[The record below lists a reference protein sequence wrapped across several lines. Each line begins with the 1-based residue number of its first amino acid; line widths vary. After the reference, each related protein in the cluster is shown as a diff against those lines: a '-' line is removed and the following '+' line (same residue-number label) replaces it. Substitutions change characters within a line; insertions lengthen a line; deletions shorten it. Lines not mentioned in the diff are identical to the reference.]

1 MSGDP
6 VPRFLLPLLLLAACT
21 PDGGKGSDK
30 PPAEICDNLEDDD
43 LDELADCADP
53 DCAAVC
59 GEVCTNGTDDDLDG
73 LIDCLDDDCDG
84 LCPENCGD
92 GRDNDA
98 DGAIDCDDRDCFG
111 SCPEVCGDGFDN
123 DGDGKVDCLDEECVD
138 PSCLEICTDGRDND
152 ADALIDCADD
162 DCNDPVCDEAC
173 ADGRDN
179 DADGRVD
186 CDDSDCDG
194 DCPEICTDGRDND
207 ADGQVDCDDDE
218 CAAECDADGDGFFNA
233 DYGGDDCDDTRA
245 DVNPSRPEICNGDE
259 VLDDDCNG
267 LFDEDD
273 PDVDVFTLIAWGPD
287 EDGDG
292 YGTDRDIQFACQQ
305 PDGWGFANQDCDD
318 TRADVNPDMPEICN
332 PDEPLDDDCD
342 GRVDDADPDVTE
354 DSYLEWYAD
363 RDGDGFGAEDD
374 FVYACS
380 RPDGTAAT
388 NDDCDDAD
396 PTVGPPSLW
405 FPDADGDGFAPEGI
419 DPADPVPSCDP
430 PGPGLRPLWVG
441 VDCLPDDPGAYPDA
455 EEICED
461 GIDQDCDGR
470 DRSCMMMYAADGSYG
485 VTGLWQIDMDAGTA
499 VLAFDPGIPITG
511 MTFDDRDQ
519 LYVIEAA
526 NGYGSGEVYRVD
538 LDAEILIPIAT
549 TRQNET
555 SLSWKDGLLY
565 AADENSQY
573 ASIDP
578 ATGAVSVLAGT
589 PDGGGY
595 GFAHAWDGATMW
607 RMSGSELRELDAS
620 GTDRFITAVSG
631 VGGLYGYAQGG
642 GLTVI
647 DGELLFAGDDG
658 RGGTAI
664 YSVDPVTGVATATGV
679 VIPSDT
685 IDALGG
691 TPY

>member
-1 MSGDP
+1 MRP
-6 VPRFLLPLLLLAACT
+6 IFLALLCLSACT
-21 PDGGKGSDK
+21 PDGGGSDK
-30 PPAEICDNLEDDD
+30 PPEEICDNLEDDD
-43 LDELADCADP
+43 LDDLADCADP

-138 PSCLEICTDGRDND
+138 PICAEICTDGRDND
-152 ADALIDCADD
+152 ADALVDCADD
-162 DCNDPVCDEAC
+162 DCNDPGCVENC

-186 CDDSDCDG
+186 CDDNDCDG
-194 DCPEICTDGRDND
+194 DCPEICDDGRDND
-207 ADGQVDCDDDE
+207 ADGRVDCDDTE
-218 CAAECDADGDGFFNA
+218 CEAECDADGDGFFNA

-287 EDGDG
+287 ADGDG
-292 YGTDRDIQFACQQ
+292 FGTDREIQFACQQ

-332 PDEPLDDDCD
+332 ADEPLDDDCD
-342 GRVDDADPDVTE
+342 GRVDDDDPDVTE

-363 RDGDGFGAEDD
+363 RDGDGFGADDD

-396 PTVGPPSLW
+396 PTVGRPSLW
-405 FPDADGDGFAPEGI
+405 MPDLDGDGHGDGAPF
-419 DPADPVPSCDP
+419 DPVPSCDP
-430 PGPGLRPLWVG
+430 PGPGYGPDWRG
-441 VDCLPDDPGAYPDA
+441 EDCDDGDPSIHPDA
-455 EEICED
+455 EEVCD
-461 GIDQDCDGR
+461 DYIDQDCDG
-470 DRSCMMMYAADGSYG
+470 DDEPCNGDVLYAADGQCSGGTLYELNTE
-485 VTGLWQIDMDAGTA
+485 TGAERIVCRLTAGYSG
-499 VLAFDPGIPITG
+499 LAFDDLGTLYGIE
-511 MTFDDRDQ
+511 D
-519 LYVIEAA
+519 AC
-526 NGYGSGEVYRVD
+526 SGGTINRID
-538 LDAEILIPIAT
+538 LASCVETPIAT
-549 TRQNET
+549 PVRNET
-555 SLSWKDGLLY
+555 GLAWADGRLYAVDTSTSTHEVNPADGSTRSLGFSSANCCAADI
-565 AADENSQY
+565 AADEFGTMYY
-573 ASIDP
+573 ADSGSNAGIIDL
-578 ATGAVSVLAGT
+578 ATGAKTPLFPGEFRQALTFHNGELIGIAGGCT
-589 PDGGGY
+589 DVRAYDPI
-595 GFAHAWDGATMW
+595 
-607 RMSGSELRELDAS
+607 SGS
-620 GTDRFITAVSG
+620 
-631 VGGLYGYAQGG
+631 
-642 GLTVI
+642 
-647 DGELLFAGDDG
+647 G
-658 RGGTAI
+658 R
-664 YSVDPVTGVATATGV
+664 SLGVAFTSCTLDSVAS
-679 VIPSDT
+679 P
-685 IDALGG
+685 
-691 TPY
+691 TP

>member
-1 MSGDP
+1 MRWQIGL
-6 VPRFLLPLLLLAACT
+6 VLLLGACESGGGGD
-21 PDGGKGSDK
+21 DGK

-43 LDELADCADP
+43 LDDLADCADP
-53 DCAAVC
+53 DCAEVC

-111 SCPEVCGDGFDN
+111 SCPEVCDDGFDN

-152 ADALIDCADD
+152 ADALVDCADD
-162 DCNDPVCDEAC
+162 DCNDPACDESC

-194 DCPEICTDGRDND
+194 DCPEICNDGRDND
-207 ADGQVDCDDDE
+207 ADGRVDCDDDE

-245 DVNPSRPEICNGDE
+245 DVNPSRPEICNGME
-259 VLDDDCNG
+259 SLDDDCNG

-287 EDGDG
+287 MDGDG

-305 PDGWGFANQDCDD
+305 PDGWGFANEDCDD
-318 TRADVNPDMPEICN
+318 TRADVNPSMPEICN
-332 PDEPLDDDCD
+332 PEGPLDDDCD
-342 GRVDDADPDVTE
+342 GLVDDADPDVTE

-380 RPDGTAAT
+380 RPDGTAAS

-396 PTVGPPSLW
+396 PSVGPPSLW
-405 FPDADGDGFAPEGI
+405 YADADGDGYAPEGI

-430 PGPGLRPLWVG
+430 PGPGLRPHWVG
-441 VDCLPDDPGAYPDA
+441 IDCLPDDPLAYPGA

-470 DRSCMMMYAADGSYG
+470 DRSCSRLFAMNGSG
-485 VTGLWQIDMDAGTA
+485 GASGLYEIDLDAGTA
-499 VLAFDPGIPITG
+499 VAICDPGVPITG

-519 LYVIEAA
+519 AYVIHGGGLGIGHAA
-526 NGYGSGEVYRVD
+526 AGQID
-538 LDAEILIPIAT
+538 LLDLVTCALTPVADTSQI
-549 TRQNET
+549 ET
-555 SLSWKDGLLY
+555 SLAFKDGLLY
-565 AADENSQY
+565 AADENTQY
-573 ASIDP
+573 AEIDP
-578 ATGAVSVLAGT
+578 VTGGVRVLGGS
-589 PDGGGY
+589 PDGTSY
-595 GFAHAWDGATMW
+595 GFGLAWDGATMW
-607 RMSGSELRELDAS
+607 RMNDSELLRVDPAT
-620 GTDRFITAVSG
+620 GTDTIVTAVSG
-631 VGGLYGYAQGG
+631 LPGGNGG

-647 DGELLFAGDDG
+647 DGVLYFAGDDG
-658 RGGTAI
+658 AGGTGI
-664 YSVDPVTGVATATGV
+664 YEVDTVTGRCTATGV
-679 VIPSDT
+679 SLPSGDV
-685 IDALGG
+685 DALAGF
-691 TPY
+691 PF